1 MNTKTIF
8 IALIFA
14 AASMPGFASDQSS
27 NANSSANPAAASAD
41 YGAGDIAAE
50 IFLRP
55 AGFIATVIGAGLYL
69 SFLPPVAINS
79 IYPPHEPIKDWA
91 DIIVINPAKFT
102 FTRPIGDYTYPQTEK
117 RHY

>member
-1 MNTKTIF
+1 MKYIKS
-8 IALIFA
+8 ILITLVFA
-14 AASMPGFASDQSS
+14 ASSMPAFASDPSS
-27 NANSSANPAAASAD
+27 NTNNNANPVAASSD
-41 YGAGDIAAE
+41 YSAGDIAAE

-91 DIIVINPAKFT
+91 DIAVINPAKFT
-102 FTRPIGDYTYPQTEK
+102 FTRPIGDYSYPQTE
-117 RHY
+117 RRY